1 MSWLN
6 AGQRP
11 PPPPRSGQRGMAQ
24 ERWIWFP
31 LVMRVSGFTQHHR
44 RSSPL
49 IAAHRIWLKPTVGHF
64 FFSLSSFTFC
74 TFWQHGRGYT
84 TGLRRETA
92 PRASVFTFSIIV
104 IQSKNC
110 LPTHG
115 SASAHR
121 DRVDCKSRR
130 MRGDEWW
137 WIRHAAWDLA
147 VIVIYR

>member
-6 AGQRP
+6 AGQKP
-11 PPPPRSGQRGMAQ
+11 PPPPHSGQRGMAQ

-44 RSSPL
+44 RSSDQTPEQ
-49 IAAHRIWLKPTVGHF
+49 RLKWTIGH
-64 FFSLSSFTFC
+64 FFSLSLLIYILHFLAARPRLHNRVTA
-74 TFWQHGRGYT
+74 G
-84 TGLRRETA
+84 TA
-92 PRASVFTFSIIV
+92 PRTSVFTFSIIV

-115 SASAHR
+115 SASARR
-121 DRVDCKSRR
+121 DCVDCKSRR

-137 WIRHAAWDLA
+137 WIRHAAWDPT